1 MGAWPQIEQQK
12 IDGYRLDMRPGFFYI
27 VLSYVGLAVLFF
39 GLELIVGCAQQPE
52 ILDRVPAT
60 APEWC
65 AVMVNLQIPR

>member
-39 GLELIVGCAQQPE
+39 GLELIVRRTQQPE
-52 ILDRVPAT
+52 ILHRAPAT
-60 APEWC
+60 TSERC
-65 AVMVNLQIPR
+65 AVMVNLQTPR